1 MKVAIAAELAPAK
14 TFIPLMERL
23 SANFIALS
31 HGKGV
36 KELLEPYCRKIYPIG
51 ESRRSNGN
59 KILIAARILSDIKK
73 AVKVLR
79 ENRPQILL
87 TCGNAGDVRKSIS
100 AARLLGIPVLHIE
113 QDIYNPIEMITF
125 ADLVT
130 APSKEYKEYLEAHYQ
145 LKDVK
150 NIGGY
155 PHALYVKNLKLEHPK
170 VVKKRYN
177 LHDFMLVVLGGDLK
191 TRDIP
196 FLLRTLEAL
205 QENILLAPFRFDR
218 KLIEKN
224 ITSRKIHVLGDF
236 VDLPSLMKASK
247 AMIYAA
253 GMGVTIE
260 AGVLG
265 VPSIKIAGFHRQHAS
280 IDLCEKIGIPIARI
294 EDIDTLIYDLKPP
307 DSTYLLSTSEESV
320 EKLINILENFQPKG
334 PCGGFKSFKK
344 IWEVRSKFN

>member
-14 TFIPLMERL
+14 TFIPLMERFD
-23 SANFIALS
+23 ANFIALS

-36 KELLEPYCRKIYPIG
+36 EELLKSYCQRIYSIG

-59 KILIAARILSDIKK
+59 KILITARILSDIKR
-73 AVKVLR
+73 AVKALK
-79 ENRPQILL
+79 ESKPEILL
-87 TCGNAGDVRKSIS
+87 TCGNAGDVRKSIA
-100 AARLLGIPVLHIE
+100 AARLLKIPVLHIE
-113 QDIYNPIEMITF
+113 QDIYNPIEMIAF

-130 APSKEYKEYLEAHYQ
+130 APSREYKEYLEAHYH
-145 LKDVK
+145 LKGVK

-155 PHALYVKNLKLEHPK
+155 PHALYVKNLKLDPEA
-170 VVKKRYN
+170 VKKRYN
-177 LHDFMLVVLGGDLK
+177 LHEFILTVLGGDLK
-191 TRDIP
+191 TKDIP
-196 FLLRTLEAL
+196 PLIRRLEAL

-218 KLIEKN
+218 RLIKKN
-224 ITSRKIHVLGDF
+224 ITSRKIHVLEGF

-280 IDLCEKIGIPIARI
+280 IDLCEKIGIPIAKI
-294 EDIDTLIYDLKPP
+294 EDINSLIYGIKPP
-307 DSTYLLSTSEESV
+307 DSHYLLSTAEESV
-320 EKLINILENFQPKG
+320 EKLIKLLEGFQPTG

-344 IWEVRSKFN
+344 IWRARSKFK